1 MKELQDAM
9 NALSADRRTKV
20 ETRAKALIA
29 EEMTLRDLRRAQDLT
44 QECMAEL
51 LGVGQDNISRLEGR
65 ADMLLSTLRSY
76 IAAMGGS
83 LDLIVRF
90 PDRPSVSLAALFGNE
105 EKDKGDLEK
114 LQGGNFSRS
123 PKGKARRKRTVD
135 KHAKHCPA

>member
-1 MKELQDAM
+1 MKELKDAI
-9 NALSADRRTKV
+9 NALAADRRTRI

-44 QECMAEL
+44 QERMAEL

-83 LDLIVRF
+83 LDLVVRF

-105 EKDKGDLEK
+105 EKG
-114 LQGGNFSRS
+114 
-123 PKGKARRKRTVD
+123 KGKA
-135 KHAKHCPA
+135 HH

>member
-65 ADMLLSTLRSY
+65 ADMLLSTLRGY

-90 PDRPSVSLAALFGNE
+90 PDRPAVSLAALFGNE
-105 EKDKGDLEK
+105 EKA
-114 LQGGNFSRS
+114 
-123 PKGKARRKRTVD
+123 KGKARRKRTVD

>member
-1 MKELQDAM
+1 MKELKDAI
-9 NALSADRRTKV
+9 NALAADRRTKI

-44 QECMAEL
+44 QERMAEL
-51 LGVGQDNISRLEGR
+51 LGVGQNNISRLGGR

-90 PDRPSVSLAALFGNE
+90 PDWLAVSLAALFDNE
-105 EKDKGDLEK
+105 EKDKGK
-114 LQGGNFSRS
+114 V
-123 PKGKARRKRTVD
+123 RRKRTVD
-135 KHAKHCPA
+135 KHTAGCPA